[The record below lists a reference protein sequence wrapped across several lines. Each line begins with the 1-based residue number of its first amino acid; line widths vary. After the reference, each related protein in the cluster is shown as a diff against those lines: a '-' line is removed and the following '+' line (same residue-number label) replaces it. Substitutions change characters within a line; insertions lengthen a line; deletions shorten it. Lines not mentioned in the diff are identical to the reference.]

1 MLTVSE
7 LLLLHS
13 QQKARLTR
21 SISVVFF
28 WSVHFSASFPSFLF
42 CFSLLHSCFCCT
54 NRSLACI
61 SDGSQALDCIKAVTT
76 SAAACPLRGANFDL
90 FRELYFC
97 LCRELSVLKAFI
109 SSSAILG
116 VLLFLLFRHLLRMFS
131 FFIVIFLIIFFTY
144 SFRTNLKWVSLCVP
158 WVVKLLETGVLHT
171 SITC

>member
-13 QQKARLTR
+13 QQKARLTC

-28 WSVHFSASFPSFLF
+28 WSVHFSASFLSFFF

-61 SDGSQALDCIKAVTT
+61 PDGCQALDCIKAVAT

-97 LCRELSVLKAFI
+97 LCRELSVLKAF
-109 SSSAILG
+109 
-116 VLLFLLFRHLLRMFS
+116 LFLKFKCNSRCAFVFVVPPFPRNVFIFYRNFPNNFFHLQFPDQSEMG
-131 FFIVIFLIIFFTY
+131 FIVCPLG
-144 SFRTNLKWVSLCVP
+144 C
-158 WVVKLLETGVLHT
+158 
-171 SITC
+171 